1 MRPHARA
8 TLCRYCSG
16 ARRRPLRGSR
26 AQLSVTPTGDSV
38 SVRSG
43 VLCEIDAGAL
53 GSRVVAATA
62 RTSVINDFWFAGCT
76 AVIRS
81 PTNATEVFVAVAS
94 SRTMARDATAQCNA
108 GDACLYFCRAEYRFV
123 FLLAQTGHHR
133 ARDCRERGRER
144 HFQQGESA
152 TAGGGNQVCGHTLV
166 GKAGPETQS
175 RYFCGGQTVDVLAVV
190 GGVRA
195 HQCQPGGEHQL
206 APGKPRC
213 GVRQLCGLRERDGV
227 GGSCSVGEQS
237 QREVFLAQEP
247 RDRNRHL
254 IKASCR
260 CRYGVAL
267 ELRVSISA
275 VLAMLRASH
284 TRMQYTTE
292 RVVT

>member
-1 MRPHARA
+1 MPEQHSVDIAQGPGAGHCEVAVPAVGDADRGQCQRPFGRA
-8 TLCRYCSG
+8 LRD
-16 ARRRPLRGSR
+16 RRRSVGIASGGRDRANLGDQRLLVCRMHRGDPISDKR
-26 AQLSVTPTGDSV
+26 H
-38 SVRSG
+38 RSFCG
-43 VLCEIDAGAL
+43 RGQ
-53 GSRVVAATA
+53 
-62 RTSVINDFWFAGCT
+62 FAHDG
-76 AVIRS
+76 
-81 PTNATEVFVAVAS
+81 
-94 SRTMARDATAQCNA
+94 RDATAQCNA